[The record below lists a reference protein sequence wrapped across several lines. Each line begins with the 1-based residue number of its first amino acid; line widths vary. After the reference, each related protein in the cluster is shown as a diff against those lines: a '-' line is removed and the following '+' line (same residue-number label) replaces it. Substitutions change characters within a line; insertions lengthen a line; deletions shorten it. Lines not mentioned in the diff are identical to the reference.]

1 MTRPHGGT
9 LVDRVANKKEAAR
22 ILDEFND
29 YLGIEI
35 DREDAQEIDNIAYG
49 VFSPLEGFLNKQDFE
64 SVLSSGRMADDTP
77 WTIPIVLDSEE
88 SELKGAKQGD
98 TLGLSYNGHPTAI
111 LVVDDIFQFNKTQ
124 FSERIFG
131 TSDANHPGVEKV
143 FKMKDRFVGGKI
155 TLIRDIGNPYPDYTL
170 SPKET
175 RVLFEEK
182 GWKTVVAFQ
191 TRNPPHLGHEYVQKT
206 ALSITDGLFINPLIG
221 KKKSGDFKDEAILE
235 SYKVLMK
242 NYYRSDHAS
251 MSVLHT
257 EMRYG
262 GPKEAIHHAIMRK
275 NFGCTHFI
283 VGRDHAGVGDYY
295 GPFDAHAIFDD
306 YPDLEISPIFFRSFF
321 FCKKCNSIANDKV
334 CPHTGDELVIFAGKR
349 IRALLKDGHPPP
361 ADVMRPEVAQKIL
374 SFENPF
380 VEQER

>member
-1 MTRPHGGT
+1 MIRPHGGK

-22 ILDEFND
+22 ILNEFND
-29 YLGIEI
+29 YLGINL

-64 SVLSSGRMADDTP
+64 SVLSRGRIADDTP
-77 WTIPIVLDSEE
+77 WTIPIVLDLEE
-88 SELKGAKQGD
+88 SELKGAKPGD
-98 TLGLSYNGHPTAI
+98 ALGLTYNGHPTAT
-111 LVVDDIFQFNKTQ
+111 LVVDDIFQFNKTE

-143 FKMKDRFVGGKI
+143 FKMKDRLIGGKI

-175 RVLFEEK
+175 RALFEEK

-251 MSVLHT
+251 LSVLHT

-295 GPFDAHAIFDD
+295 GPFDAHTIFDD
-306 YPDLEISPIFFRSFF
+306 YPNLEISPIFFRSFF
-321 FCKKCNSIANDKV
+321 FCKKCNSISNDKV
-334 CPHTGDELVIFAGKR
+334 CPHTGDDLVNFAGKR
-349 IRALLKDGHPPP
+349 IRALLTDGHPPP

-374 SFENPF
+374 SFEDPF
-380 VEQER
+380 VE